1 MFAEHNG
8 HELAQ
13 LDDVT
18 GIVRR
23 NIADLQKL
31 ILNTK
36 KVNEDNSTYI
46 NKVKEDVYKMR
57 DVQLKNID
65 FGFSEVIKKLEEK
78 RD

>member
-13 LDDVT
+13 LQDVT

-23 NIADLQKL
+23 NISDLQKL

-36 KVNEDNSTYI
+36 RANEDNAGSVE
-46 NKVKEDVYKMR
+46 KVKAEVFRMR
-57 DVQLKNID
+57 DI
-65 FGFSEVIKKLEEK
+65 
-78 RD
+78 